1 LAAKLAKR
9 YFIRGRVQ
17 GVGFR
22 YFVRN
27 NASALGIA
35 GYARNLENGSVEVYA
50 VGDAEQLSALEGYLW
65 KGPSLSEVRG
75 VEASEAAMV
84 KYRGFLI
91 QPECLL
97 APAD

>member
-1 LAAKLAKR
+1 MQYDKKLAAKLAKR
-9 YFIRGRVQ
+9 YFVRGRVQ

-27 NASALGIA
+27 HASALGIS
-35 GYARNLENGSVEVYA
+35 GYTRNLDDGSVEVYA
-50 VGDAEQLSALEGYLW
+50 IGDPKQLSALEGFLW

-91 QPECLL
+91 QPE
-97 APAD
+97 